1 MNQMLFGA
9 MPYILLTI
17 AIVGTIWRFTTN
29 KYSWSSQS
37 SQFLENKTLFFG
49 SFPWHYGIITLLLG
63 HFIGFIVPSA
73 VLAWNGVPIRLY
85 ILELT
90 GLAFGFL
97 ALFGLL
103 ALIYRRLTN
112 ARVKALTSGW
122 DVLILIV
129 LLIQVVTGL
138 GNAIVYRWGSN
149 WYAASAVPWMWS
161 VLSLNPRLT
170 RCQPAARNQGAY
182 LQRDDI
188 LRPDTVF
195 KAGALYCRQSLQIP
209 LEAVSGRQVVQEG
222 SAHGQRHTVQVVS

>member
-1 MNQMLFGA
+1 MDQMFFGA

-17 AIVGTIWRFTTN
+17 AIVGMIWRFTTN

-49 SFPWHYGIITLLLG
+49 SVPWHYGIVTLLVG
-63 HFIGFIVPSA
+63 HLIGFFVPSA
-73 VLAWNGVPIRLY
+73 VLAWNGVPVRLY

-90 GLAFGFL
+90 GLSFGFL

-138 GNAIVYRWGSN
+138 GNAIIYRWGSN

-161 VLSLNPRLT
+161 IFKLNPQVDYVSNLPLITKLHIFNAMIFIGLIPFSRLAHFIVVN
-170 RCQPAARNQGAY
+170 PYKY
-182 LQRDDI
+182 LW
-188 LRPDTVF
+188 RP
-195 KAGALYCRQSLQIP
+195 Y
-209 LEAVSGRQVVQEG
+209 QVV
-222 SAHGQRHTVQVVS
+222 RWYKRDTRTVNVVQYK

>member
-161 VLSLNPRLT
+161 VLSLNPQVDYVANL
-170 RCQPAARNQGAY
+170 
-182 LQRDDI
+182 
-188 LRPDTVF
+188 
-195 KAGALYCRQSLQIP
+195 P
-209 LEAVSGRQVVQEG
+209 LVTKVHIFNAMIFL
-222 SAHGQRHTVQVVS
+222 A